1 MQYPNYLILRIS
13 FIHTMHTQKTG
24 SRLTIYTH
32 VGGQFRARKS
42 TNHNIDFRISLCL
55 SENSQMVDN
64 QKNKGNL
71 LLQTSKSEKR
81 KCPRNLDLWPNG
93 CNMDVFIFSKSENS
107 HISNFKLKISYL
119 NLLILG
125 TFNFC

>member
-32 VGGQFRARKS
+32 VGGQFRKRKS
-42 TNHNIDFRISLCL
+42 TNQILIFEFHYVYQKTAKWSTIKKIKVIYSCKLQSRRKESALGIWICG
-55 SENSQMVDN
+55 QMDEIWTF
-64 QKNKGNL
+64 L
-71 LLQTSKSEKR
+71 YLQ
-81 KCPRNLDLWPNG
+81 
-93 CNMDVFIFSKSENS
+93 KSENS